1 MFTFFT
7 ILIVIVCLLII
18 LIVLLQN
25 PKGSGMAGGFSGAA
39 SNIIGVQK
47 AGDVLEKGTWIMG
60 IALLVL
66 CVGSAFFTPKANT
79 QEKIKT
85 MSEQAAAG
93 SSPSVPSAPA
103 PAPGSNPLTPQ

>member
-7 ILIVIVCLLII
+7 ILIVLVCVLIV

-25 PKGSGMAGGFSGAA
+25 PKGSGMSGGFSGAA

-47 AGDVLEKGTWIMG
+47 AGDVLEKGTWVLG

-66 CVGSAFFTPKANT
+66 CVASTAFTPKANQ

-85 MSEQAAAG
+85 MSEQAATGAPTAPG
-93 SSPSVPSAPA
+93 NPA
-103 PAPGSNPLTPQ
+103 PAPNPLTPN